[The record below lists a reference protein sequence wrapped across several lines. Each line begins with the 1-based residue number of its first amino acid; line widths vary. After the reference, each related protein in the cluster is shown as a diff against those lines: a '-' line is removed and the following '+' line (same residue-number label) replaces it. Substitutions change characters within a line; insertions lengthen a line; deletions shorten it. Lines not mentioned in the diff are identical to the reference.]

1 MIDFWNQ
8 RYSESHFAYGKS
20 PNDFLAENLPRFDCG
35 KLLFPAEGEG
45 RNAVFAAKLGHQVTA
60 FDTSEAAKIKAQQ
73 LADEMGTHINYEV
86 ASFDQL
92 DFQPHSYDGLVLIYA
107 HFSKSVRATLHS
119 QFLSCLKPGGFVI
132 FEAFSKEQNQ
142 YQSGGPKDPDM
153 LFSIEEVKVEFNS
166 LSFEL
171 LEKVIINLEEG
182 TYHNGPA
189 SVVRFLAIKN

>member
-1 MIDFWNQ
+1 MCIRD
-8 RYSESHFAYGKS
+8 R
-20 PNDFLAENLPRFDCG
+20 
-35 KLLFPAEGEG
+35 
-45 RNAVFAAKLGHQVTA
+45 
-60 FDTSEAAKIKAQQ
+60 
-73 LADEMGTHINYEV
+73 
-86 ASFDQL
+86 
-92 DFQPHSYDGLVLIYA
+92 VLIYA

-132 FEAFSKEQNQ
+132 FEAFSKEQIQ